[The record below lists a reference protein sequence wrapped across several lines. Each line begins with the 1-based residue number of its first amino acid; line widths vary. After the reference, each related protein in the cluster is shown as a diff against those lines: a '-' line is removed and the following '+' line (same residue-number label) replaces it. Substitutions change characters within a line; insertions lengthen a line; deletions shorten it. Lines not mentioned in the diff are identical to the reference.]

1 MNNKVTL
8 DAVVENL
15 KNKVFHFEEYHDYEI
30 DRENEEVLVRTT
42 HYPTGYFGHVEWIG
56 EVATYLDLTLSARVV
71 DNEVVLVIH

>member
-8 DAVVENL
+8 DAVVEHL
-15 KNKVFHFEEYHDYEI
+15 KNKVFQFEEYHNYEI
-30 DRENEEVLVRTT
+30 DRENKEVLIRTT
-42 HYPTGYFGHVEWIG
+42 HYSTGFFGHVEWIG

>member
-15 KNKVFHFEEYHDYEI
+15 KNKVFRFEEYHDYEI
-30 DRENEEVLVRTT
+30 DRENEEVRIRTT
-42 HYPTGYFGHVEWIG
+42 HYLTGHFGHVEWIG